1 MKMESELPSAWEK
14 LAAACRK
21 SRAGLLPVNEEA
33 PFGFAQRIAAQA
45 LSLRQNERLVWWTR
59 WSMRASAVAGM
70 TAAALALRAPAGDS
84 EPVLFAAPALEVP
97 SFSAP

>member
-33 PFGFAQRIAAQA
+33 PFGFAQRIAAQSPG
-45 LSLRQNERLVWWTR
+45 SLGIAEKWHGGRSQPD
-59 WSMRASAVAGM
+59 SAI
-70 TAAALALRAPAGDS
+70 TA
-84 EPVLFAAPALEVP
+84 
-97 SFSAP
+97 